1 MKKAV
6 FILAAIFA
14 VFGAGAAFAADG
26 LVNADAVLANYP
38 KFVQARQ
45 QLATLAQQKET
56 AIRAEKDKTKQQQLA
71 QEAQQQLVQEEQK
84 LMSPILSDV
93 RAAIAKV
100 AKAKK
105 LGMVHA
111 AATVMYGGTDI
122 TQDVIAELKK

>member
-6 FILAAIFA
+6 FILAVVFTVLSA
-14 VFGAGAAFAADG
+14 VAAFAADG
-26 LVNADAVLANYP
+26 VVNADAVLANYP
-38 KFVQARQ
+38 KFAQARQ
-45 QLATLAQQKET
+45 QLAALAQQKEA
-56 AIRAEKDKTKQQQLA
+56 AIRAEKDTAKQQQLA
-71 QEAQQQLVQEEQK
+71 QEAQQQLMQEERK
-84 LMSPILSDV
+84 LMEPVLNDF

-100 AKAKK
+100 AKSKK

>member
-6 FILAAIFA
+6 FILAALCA
-14 VFGAGAAFAADG
+14 VFSVATAFAADG
-26 LVNADAVLANYP
+26 VVNTDAVLANYP

-45 QLATLAQQKET
+45 QIATLAQQKDA
-56 AIRAEKDKTKQQQLA
+56 AIRAEKDKAKQQKLA
-71 QEAQQQLVQEEQK
+71 QGAQQELMQEEQK
-84 LMSPILSDV
+84 LMGPVLSDV

-111 AATVMYGGTDI
+111 AGTVLYGGTDI
-122 TQDVIAELKK
+122 TQDVITQLTK